1 MLTVDN
7 ILIEEQNNKITN
19 LYFEKNT
26 YKYYSMLLMKAYSQ
40 LEAYLAGQLFEFDL
54 PLYLK
59 GTDFQMSVW
68 KEMMNIPYG
77 KTLTYKQLAEKKNS
91 KAVRAVGNACGKNPI
106 PIIVPCHRVVGFNSI
121 GGYSSGLNIKK
132 ELINIEKI
140 KY

>member
-7 ILIEEQNNKITN
+7 ILLEERDNKITN
-19 LYFEKNT
+19 LSFEKNT
-26 YKYYSMLLMKAYSQ
+26 HKYYSLLLMKAYSQ
-40 LEAYLAGQLFEFDL
+40 LEAYLKGQLFEFDL

-77 KTLTYKQLAEKKNS
+77 RTLTYKQLAEKINS
-91 KAVRAVGNACGKNPI
+91 KAVRAVGSACGKNPI
-106 PIIVPCHRVVGFNSI
+106 PIIIPCHRVVGFNSI

-132 ELINIEKI
+132 QLMEIEKI

>member
-19 LYFEKNT
+19 FYFEKNT

-77 KTLTYKQLAEKKNS
+77 KTLTYKKLAEKINS

-132 ELINIEKI
+132 ELMNIEKI